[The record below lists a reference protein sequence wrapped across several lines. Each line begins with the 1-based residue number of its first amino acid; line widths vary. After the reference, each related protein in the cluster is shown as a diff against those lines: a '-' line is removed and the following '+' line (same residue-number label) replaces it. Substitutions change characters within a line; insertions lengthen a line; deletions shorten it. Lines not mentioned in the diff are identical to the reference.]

1 MSSAITDLDPQISQL
16 AELISSV
23 ELRGTRP
30 DGVHLAPPIAS
41 WSPGPS
47 VPRSAWI
54 NTASC
59 EICGARFSFRRR
71 RHHCRRCGKCV
82 CDAPRCADTDGLPVA
97 CELDPTCTQ
106 SLIGLEVPAG
116 FGCSACLA
124 DIHVAN
130 AAIYAAAQERY
141 ARTVQAEAEQSD
153 AAEAAALR
161 VQAEAEERESLRA
174 QAERDAEAEARRLA
188 EKTLV
193 DAAAAKRGA
202 EAKAMQAVAPCETA
216 AEAGSQLT
224 AAAKAADEASMAR
237 LLDAFPGCVNWANN
251 WGCTA
256 LHYACMGRA
265 REGAA
270 ALLVRRGADRNM
282 RNGGIPGHPTHGDPK
297 TPLDIASAALRER
310 LLAID
315 PSEAEG
321 LGRNSTS
328 VPDPA
333 ATEAERSVLGAIAA
347 AEAGGTLVY
356 LRFCDIGD
364 AGATQLADMLRDNAT
379 VTEMGLGENQIGGEG
394 ARALA
399 DGLRENAT
407 VTEISLRSN
416 QIGNEGARALADGL
430 WESATV
436 TEVDLCDNRIGDD
449 GARAVADW
457 LRKNATVTRMGL
469 GENQIGD
476 EGARALADGL
486 RENATVTIVDLGLN
500 PMGDTAE
507 QAVLDIVDQN
517 RDDPAAAAARVAAA
531 VGAVAV
537 PAAEAALA
545 KPKFATPSDRQTTA
559 LLEGAKSGDA
569 AAVEKALADGADK
582 DYLDASASGGA
593 ALHYAAMANHA
604 SVVEL
609 LASKGADVNI
619 RNKGGWLPL
628 HRAAWTG
635 DGCSAAIEALLK
647 AGADPTLTCVDGSD
661 ALKIADGAG
670 VTTLIRAHLE
680 AVGAVAAPPAA
691 GGAASAEAAAE
702 ATGDFAFVAEGYAGA
717 NASCLGVFVRQ
728 EEMVQ
733 GRPTYKAQ
741 LERVPD
747 QVTFLFYCT
756 AGCWRVG
763 PDTSDPRGWWRVESA
778 AMTPGAITEVWAVPD
793 DGEGWTEVASARI
806 VGRAAFEAAAAVA
819 RAAAPMAAAQAEVNA
834 AARAALKGAFEAMRG
849 GAVEVSV
856 AYLGI
861 GDVGA
866 GMLAEELRGN
876 TTLRFV
882 RLNGSQV
889 TDVGAGQLADAL
901 RTNASVEVLDLGD
914 NSIGEA
920 GATQLAD
927 ALRTN
932 TSVENLDLGSN
943 LIGDA
948 GAAQL
953 ADALRTNT
961 SVEVLN
967 LDENSIGE
975 AGATQLAGALRANTS
990 VKKLGL
996 AGNSIGDAGAT
1007 QLADALR
1014 TNTVLEGLHLVGN
1027 PMSETALQ
1035 AVFGIVDQNMDDPV
1049 AAAGRAASHT
1059 TK

>member
-1 MSSAITDLDPQISQL
+1 MT
-16 AELISSV
+16 
-23 ELRGTRP
+23 
-30 DGVHLAPPIAS
+30 PPIAS

-59 EICGARFSFRRR
+59 EICGARFSFFRRR

-82 CDAPRCADTDGLPVA
+82 CDAPRCAAFGPLPVA
-97 CELDPTCTQ
+97 CELDPTCTR

-116 FGCSACLA
+116 FGCSVCLA

-130 AAIYAAAQERY
+130 TAVYAAAQERY
-141 ARTVQAEAEQSD
+141 AGTVQAEAEQSD

-161 VQAEAEERESLRA
+161 AQAEAEERESLRA

-188 EKTLV
+188 EKTLA

-202 EAKAMQAVAPCETA
+202 EAKAMQAVAPCEAVAEAAAAPETA

-224 AAAKAADEASMAR
+224 AATKAADEASMAR
-237 LLDAFPGCVNWANN
+237 LLDAYPGCVNWANN

-256 LHYACMGRA
+256 LHYACMGSA

-315 PSEAEG
+315 PSEVDRLRGQGFPIEAEG
-321 LGRNSTS
+321 IGRNSTS
-328 VPDPA
+328 VMDPA
-333 ATEAERSVLGAIAA
+333 ATEAERSVLRAIAA
-347 AEAGGTLVY
+347 AEAGGTSVS
-356 LRFCDIGD
+356 LRFEDIGD
-364 AGATQLADMLRDNAT
+364 AGATQLADMLCENAT
-379 VTEMGLGENQIGGEG
+379 VTTISLCEMGLGESQIGGEG

-407 VTEISLRSN
+407 VTEISLCSN
-416 QIGNEGARALADGL
+416 QIGNEGARALAD
-430 WESATV
+430 
-436 TEVDLCDNRIGDD
+436 
-449 GARAVADW
+449 W
-457 LRKNATVTRMGL
+457 LRKNATVTTMYL
-469 GENQIGD
+469 GDNQIGD

-486 RENATVTIVDLGLN
+486 RENATVTIVDIGGLN
-500 PMGDTAE
+500 PMGDVAR

-537 PAAEAALA
+537 AAAEAALA

-582 DYLDASASGGA
+582 DFLDASASGGA
-593 ALHYAAMANHA
+593 ALHYAAVANHA
-604 SVVEL
+604 SVIEL
-609 LASKGADVNI
+609 LASKGADMDI

-635 DGCSAAIEALLK
+635 DGCSAAVEALLK
-647 AGADPTLTCVDGSD
+647 AGADPTLTCVNGSD

-680 AVGAVAAPPAA
+680 TFVSREAFFAIAEHGDAVAAPPAA
-691 GGAASAEAAAE
+691 PTAGGAAGAEAVADPEEDAM
-702 ATGDFAFVAEGYAGA
+702 AT
-717 NASCLGVFVRQ
+717 
-728 EEMVQ
+728 
-733 GRPTYKAQ
+733 
-741 LERVPD
+741 
-747 QVTFLFYCT
+747 
-756 AGCWRVG
+756 
-763 PDTSDPRGWWRVESA
+763 
-778 AMTPGAITEVWAVPD
+778 
-793 DGEGWTEVASARI
+793 
-806 VGRAAFEAAAAVA
+806 
-819 RAAAPMAAAQAEVNA
+819 AQAEVNA
-834 AARAALKGAFEAMRG
+834 AARAALRGAFEAMRG
-849 GAVEVSV
+849 GAAEVSV

-866 GMLAEELRGN
+866 GMLAEELRSN
-876 TTLRFV
+876 TTLRSV
-882 RLNGSQV
+882 RLNGSQI

-920 GATQLAD
+920 GAT
-927 ALRTN
+927 
-932 TSVENLDLGSN
+932 
-943 LIGDA
+943 
-948 GAAQL
+948 QL

-1007 QLADALR
+1007 QLAEALR
-1014 TNTVLEGLHLVGN
+1014 TNTALEGLHLVGN
-1027 PMSETALQ
+1027 PMSGTALQ
-1035 AVFGIVDQNMDDPV
+1035 AVFDIVDQNMDDPV
-1049 AAAGRAASHT
+1049 AAAARAASHT